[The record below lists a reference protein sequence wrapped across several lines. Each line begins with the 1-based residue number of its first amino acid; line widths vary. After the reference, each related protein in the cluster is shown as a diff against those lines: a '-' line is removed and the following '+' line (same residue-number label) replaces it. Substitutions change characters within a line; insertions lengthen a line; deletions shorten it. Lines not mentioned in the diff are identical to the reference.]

1 MAEGTQTPPAPLAMK
16 DLITEAGLADRGWA
30 KDYLDKPLDKDTT
43 ISFLKKLDGAE
54 TLLGKPKLLLPADDA
69 KDDEIEA
76 FLGKLRPAKPDDY
89 EIKLGEKPDEN
100 FVKAFRESAHFAGLN
115 KVQTKRL
122 VEKLTPHFQAAAK
135 AQLEENAKAKAEAD
149 KRDSE
154 FADLLKNMTGPEF
167 DKKSTRVQA
176 AVKELV
182 PEAARKFVD
191 KIDDKSL
198 ALFVAFADALL
209 VKYAKEDDFNG
220 NSGGGGGAAQDKN
233 TLVEELKNLYAEPAR
248 NDFRHADHEKINK
261 RINEIL
267 AHPAL
272 SK

>member
-1 MAEGTQTPPAPLAMK
+1 MPETQTPPPPLAMK

-69 KDDEIEA
+69 KDDEVEA
-76 FLGKLRPAKPDDY
+76 FLGKLRPAKADDY

-122 VEKLTPHFQAAAK
+122 VEKLTPYFQAAAK
-135 AQLEENAKAKAEAD
+135 AKTDENTAAKAVAD
-149 KRDSE
+149 KRD
-154 FADLLKNMTGPEF
+154 ADFETLLKSMTGDEF
-167 DKKSTRVQA
+167 EKRSARVQN

-182 PEAARKFVD
+182 PETARKFVD

-198 ALFVAFADALL
+198 ALFVTFADALL
-209 VKYAKEDDFNG
+209 SKYAKEDDFKGG
-220 NSGGGGGAAQDKN
+220 NNGGGGGGGQDKE
-233 TLVEELKNLYAEPAR
+233 TLIKELHTLYASEGWK
-248 NDFRHADHEKINK
+248 NFQHSDHEKTKK
-261 RINEIL
+261 RVDEIL
-267 AHPAL
+267 ASPVF
-272 SK
+272 K